1 MATNIK
7 NRVPAYPGRVKLLP
21 VAGQADTYTMTR
33 ADAPTEPGTAVNKA
47 LLDAIGVHTLDYAKS
62 GTVHGL
68 TGLNGASG
76 VLSCQFKATAG
87 FAAGDSVTVDGT
99 AYTIKL
105 SNGKAAKKD
114 LFVSGSIVSCILD
127 TVGKTVNF
135 KAGGGY
141 VQGDLIPKYD
151 LQPQLSASYTGSL
164 TPSYVN
170 ANITSNISV
179 NQNGTVYGLYA
190 DSTAYDLVRI
200 RPGRDPEVKS
210 LGVGNKPSVYG
221 NYVCADETDD
231 DIVYLNYGSTIAK
244 VKFSTLEVVWSVSG
258 SFKSIPYNN
267 GSVICCGSGGN
278 GTKAEFLTLS
288 THTIA
293 TYTWSAY
300 TDLTGWG
307 MNTSCCMDKEGDFYI
322 WTGDTSESD
331 YGKYL
336 MKIDPATAALIWKKK
351 VAVAAGSCST
361 ASAWDEVLLSQ
372 NGLEDANNSEVARYS
387 LDGTLIAKQTVGQGI
402 WFKLPTTLTSCGYIR
417 YSHLSNGWI
426 YSTGWSSDTPHVQCT
441 INGDPDGV
449 YNYAVSYNS
458 TNPFSTYLFCI
469 SVSTTSITR
478 WDLPFDSYKILEEE

>member
-33 ADAPTEPGTAVNKA
+33 ADAPTEPGTPVNKA

-68 TGLNGASG
+68 TGLNGAAG
-76 VLSCQFKATAG
+76 VIACQFKATAG
-87 FAAGDSVTVDGT
+87 FAAGDSVTVDGA
-99 AYTIKL
+99 AYTVKL

-190 DSTAYDLVRI
+190 SSSAYDLVRI

-210 LGVGNKPSVYG
+210 LGVGNKPATYY

-244 VKFSTLEVVWSVSG
+244 LRFSTLGVVWSVSG
-258 SFKSIPYNN
+258 AFHGVPYNT
-267 GSVICCGSGGN
+267 GSVICWRFGVN
-278 GTKAEFLTLS
+278 KAEFLTLS
-288 THTIA
+288 SHTV
-293 TYTWSAY
+293 SAY
-300 TDLTGWG
+300 TWDQYSVGYGRAQCL
-307 MNTSCCMDKEGDFYI
+307 DKSNGFYI
-322 WTGDTSESD
+322 WTGNTS
-331 YGKYL
+331 YGGYL
-336 MKIDPATAALIWKKK
+336 LKINPATAALIWQKKISFY
-351 VAVAAGSCST
+351 AGSVSV
-361 ASAWDEVLLSQ
+361 ASAWNEVVLSQ
-372 NGLEDANNSEVARYS
+372 NGQEDEDNESAARYA
-387 LDGTLIAKQTVGQGI
+387 LDGTMISKQSLAGKNATLLL
-402 WFKLPTTLTSCGYIR
+402 KLPTALTGCGYVR
-417 YSHLSNGWI
+417 YQGTTGMISTTPWDGSGGWVECGVH
-426 YSTGWSSDTPHVQCT
+426 TG
-441 INGDPDGV
+441 DGYTEAGV
-449 YNYAVSYNS
+449 FYNNQ
-458 TNPFSTYLFCI
+458 NPFSAYTRLGTTYGVL
-469 SVSTTSITR
+469 R

>member
-33 ADAPTEPGTAVNKA
+33 ADEPTEPGTAVNKA

-68 TGLNGASG
+68 TGLNGAAG
-76 VLSCQFKATAG
+76 VIACQFKATAG
-87 FAAGDSVTVDGT
+87 FAAGDSVTVDGA
-99 AYTIKL
+99 AYTIQL

-141 VQGDLIPKYD
+141 VAGDVIPKYD

-170 ANITSNISV
+170 ANITSNVSV
-179 NQNGTVYGLYA
+179 NRNGTVYGLYA
-190 DSTAYDLVRI
+190 SSTAYDLVRI

-210 LGVGNKPSVYG
+210 LADHKAASYG
-221 NYVCADETDD
+221 GYVCADEFDD

-258 SFKSIPYNN
+258 SIKSVPYNN
-267 GSVICCGSGGN
+267 GSVICWGSGGN
-278 GTKAEFLTLS
+278 GTEAEFLTLS

-307 MNTSCCMDKEGDFYI
+307 MDTSCCMDKEGNFYI

-417 YSHLSNGWI
+417 YNQLANGWI
-426 YSTGWSSDTPHVQCT
+426 YSTGWSSDTPHIQCT
-441 INGDPDGV
+441 IDGDTGGV

-469 SVSTTSITR
+469 NVSGTSITR